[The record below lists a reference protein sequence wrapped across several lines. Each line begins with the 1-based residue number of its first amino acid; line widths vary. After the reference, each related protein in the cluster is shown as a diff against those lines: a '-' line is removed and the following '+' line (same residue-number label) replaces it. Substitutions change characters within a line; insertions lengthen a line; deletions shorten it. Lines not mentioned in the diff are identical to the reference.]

1 MANKYKTVKFSRR
14 VIYSLL
20 LYNIVLALLIRYNTS
35 IGIEKGTPDS
45 WDYHILTNQL
55 ISQGKVLW
63 FLNILSFFG
72 LYPPYSEFGAELL
85 LATNALIFNIP
96 VTYSI
101 LITTNFFAI
110 MSIFFIFIFIRKIFR
125 DDCLALICSI
135 TFSCSPLVYKLST
148 WGVSK
153 RMFACIMC
161 IILVYVV
168 FQFLRSREINKT
180 VSLRYLSILI
190 VLLAIVLSLHKSGM
204 FALLLLIPALIA
216 FNSSPIETTS
226 APDPIFFNS
235 FSNVKFELDFTEKHI
250 KGLTLSKVFV
260 IF

>member
-85 LATNALIFNIP
+85 
-96 VTYSI
+96 
-101 LITTNFFAI
+101 
-110 MSIFFIFIFIRKIFR
+110 
-125 DDCLALICSI
+125 
-135 TFSCSPLVYKLST
+135 
-148 WGVSK
+148 
-153 RMFACIMC
+153 
-161 IILVYVV
+161 
-168 FQFLRSREINKT
+168 
-180 VSLRYLSILI
+180 
-190 VLLAIVLSLHKSGM
+190 
-204 FALLLLIPALIA
+204 
-216 FNSSPIETTS
+216 
-226 APDPIFFNS
+226 
-235 FSNVKFELDFTEKHI
+235 
-250 KGLTLSKVFV
+250 
-260 IF
+260 